1 MNKLKKIMLV
11 LVISILVF
19 IGLLLW
25 FLAYSSTTD
34 VSNTA
39 NFKAYINKPL
49 IVKQA
54 SVLKRGD
61 LNSNRFKEYFIDVS
75 TLQEDKTVVKKYN
88 VGDTIFFTS
97 AKKYF
102 SNHVGDSYYLIG
114 KEKLKS
120 GKIIE
125 FEYSASFIYSPAIWE
140 TSKAFLDRRKLKV
153 DYP

>member
-1 MNKLKKIMLV
+1 MLV

-34 VSNTA
+34 VSNHT
-39 NFKAYINKPL
+39 NFKGYINKPF

-54 SVLKRGD
+54 SVLRRGD
-61 LNSNRFKEYFIDVS
+61 LNSNRFRAFFIDVN
-75 TLQEDKTVVKKYN
+75 TLEEDKTVVKKYN
-88 VGDTIFFTS
+88 VGDTIVFTS
-97 AKKYF
+97 AKKYS
-102 SNHVGDSYYLIG
+102 SNHVADSYYLIG

-120 GKIIE
+120 GEIIE

-140 TSKAFLDRRKLKV
+140 TSEAFLNRRKLKV